1 MGEQKHADQVVSDQ
15 EILAGKDDAGL
26 GITGDIQNI
35 PEDEKILEKQ
45 LLRKIDLLIMPLIVV
60 IYLMN
65 FIDRLVSIGN
75 CWSQL
80 C

>member
-1 MGEQKHADQVVSDQ
+1 MGEQKHADQVVSNQ

-65 FIDRLVSIGN
+65 FIDRLVSISN
-75 CWSQL
+75 C
-80 C
+80 

>member
-35 PEDEKILEKQ
+35 HEDEKILEKQ

-75 CWSQL
+75 C
-80 C
+80 